1 MNYKTYKELNESSI
15 EQWAAELDAKPKE
28 RMSEEN
34 IGYLVRLTMSEKFM
48 EEDKD
53 GKFSELCT
61 GWNGVA
67 IINKRL
73 KLHTF
78 KMSNAAQTYMGLLI
92 EQPCKAVMALNYFQ
106 YKCAK
111 MNVQHID
118 MAVLCSR
125 IIPDGW
131 FSEEV
136 LREAW
141 EAQKYVSENDGLL
154 NMLDNPAYG
163 KSIGMKV

>member
-1 MNYKTYKELNESSI
+1 
-15 EQWAAELDAKPKE
+15 
-28 RMSEEN
+28 
-34 IGYLVRLTMSEKFM
+34 
-48 EEDKD
+48 
-53 GKFSELCT
+53 
-61 GWNGVA
+61 
-67 IINKRL
+67 
-73 KLHTF
+73 
-78 KMSNAAQTYMGLLI
+78 
-92 EQPCKAVMALNYFQ
+92 
-106 YKCAK
+106 

-118 MAVLCSR
+118 MTLLCSR

-163 KSIGMKV
+163 KSIGMKEL